1 LTDDLSSIIAD
12 LEQHRDAIDRALD
25 ALREIGGEQPLKRRS
40 RPPQQS
46 GGTKTADAARD
57 GRQRQIEAMRRYWA
71 AKKAGGV
78 AVAKKAT
85 KKSGL
90 TAAGRKRL
98 SEMMKARW
106 ASKNPPKPVAKNKK
120 ATA

>member
-1 LTDDLSSIIAD
+1 MTDDLSSIIAD
-12 LEQHRDAIDRALD
+12 LVQHRDAINRALD
-25 ALREIGGEQPLKRRS
+25 ALGEIDGEQPLKMRT

-46 GGTKTADAARD
+46 GATKTSDVARD

-85 KKSGL
+85 KKGGL
-90 TAAGRKRL
+90 TPAGRKRL

-106 ASKNPPKPVAKNKK
+106 ASKNPAKSVAKKK